1 MKLHDSAGP
10 EAGEPSDMVTWRQR
24 LRDNIY
30 PTWLSRDMRLLLL
43 ARACMSV
50 ARALAGIIVPIYLTV
65 LGFNALT
72 MGLLFLAVAL
82 TSAALSSL
90 SGLLS
95 DHIGRKPFLIIL
107 PWCTAI
113 AAIAFI
119 FSHVIGVLFFFAA
132 LGSFGRGAGAG
143 AGAIGPYQPAEQALL
158 AETVP
163 TRYRTQLFGLLGLAS
178 SLGALIGTGPLTA
191 LPQLLIVVGLLN
203 AHGLASYYLTFAS
216 IAVGASIAG
225 LLALPVTDPFVARRR
240 NSPPAPKLLSTG
252 LAKRSKG
259 IVLARSSWVI
269 LLRLWMT
276 NSVNGLAV
284 GFFGPFITYWFYQRY
299 GAGPA
304 TIGLLYSIINL
315 AAMFANLAAAPF
327 AKYLG
332 LVRAILVGRLI
343 QAILIVPMVL
353 APTFWLAGTIYLIRM
368 LGQRMAL
375 PLRQSYVMG
384 VIPAEER
391 GTVGALSNLPSQA
404 TSAASPVVAGY
415 LFDHVSLS
423 LPFEIGA
430 VLQGIN
436 ALLFY
441 FFFRKLLPPEEQ
453 EPVVQHTPQLETV
466 HAGMHVGNGTTA
478 PTTSTESMVGENG
491 ISAPPASIP

>member
-1 MKLHDSAGP
+1 MRLKDSASQ
-10 EAGEPSDMVTWRQR
+10 EHGEHSEISTLWQR
-24 LRDNIY
+24 IRANVY
-30 PTWLSRDMRLLLL
+30 PVWLSRDMRLLLF
-43 ARACMSV
+43 ARVCMSI
-50 ARALAGIIVPIYLTV
+50 ARALAGIIVPIYLV
-65 LGFNALT
+65 LLGFNALT

-82 TSAALSSL
+82 MSAMLSSL

-95 DHIGRKPFLIIL
+95 DRVGRKPFLVIL
-107 PWCTAI
+107 PWCTAL
-113 AAIAFI
+113 AALVFI
-119 FSHVIGVLFFFAA
+119 FSHVIAVLFFFAA

-158 AETVP
+158 SEIVP
-163 TRYRTQLFGLLGLAS
+163 TRYRTQLFGLVGLAS

-191 LPQLLIVVGLLN
+191 FPQLLTLIGLLN
-203 AHGLASYYLTFAS
+203 PHGLALYYLTFVF
-216 IAVGASIAG
+216 IAAGATIAG
-225 LLALPVTDPFVARRR
+225 LLALPVIDPFIARRQR
-240 NSPPAPKLLSTG
+240 EQPAHSASIEG
-252 LAKRSKG
+252 KRQKSKG
-259 IVLARSSWVI
+259 IVLARSSWSI
-269 LLRLWMT
+269 LGRLWIS

-304 TIGLLYSIINL
+304 TIGLLFSIINL

-327 AKYLG
+327 AKHLG
-332 LVRAILVGRLI
+332 LVRAILVGRLL

-353 APTFWLAGTIYLIRM
+353 APTFWLAGTIYLVRM

-404 TSAASPVVAGY
+404 TSAVSPVAAGY

-430 VLQGIN
+430 ILQATN

-453 EPVVQHTPQLETV
+453 AGRRQPTNEIGQVQLEASAEHGATV
-466 HAGMHVGNGTTA
+466 ALG
-478 PTTSTESMVGENG
+478 ESGRQNKT
-491 ISAPPASIP
+491 